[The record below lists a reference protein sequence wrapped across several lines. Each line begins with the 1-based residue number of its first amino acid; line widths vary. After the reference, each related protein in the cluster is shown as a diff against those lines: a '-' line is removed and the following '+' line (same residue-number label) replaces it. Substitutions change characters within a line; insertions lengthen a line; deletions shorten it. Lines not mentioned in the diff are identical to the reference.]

1 MYIHKHGVLF
11 PSDIWSDSIFGIE
24 ILDLKFLFCYCWC
37 CWLISRLK
45 CVCVCVR
52 KKWKPLI
59 FPKIYFV
66 LSQTLII
73 YSQTMFLII
82 LFIILFTSRVIWVSH
97 KLPFRSFLVWC
108 RVYTGIHSVSVLGY
122 GTFEYILFYHRT
134 RTCVW
139 KRNKNLSNYLVWN
152 MFFCC

>member
-24 ILDLKFLFCYCWC
+24 YPGFEILILLLLMLLTYIKTEM
-37 CWLISRLK
+37 

-82 LFIILFTSRVIWVSH
+82 LFIILFTSRVIWV
-97 KLPFRSFLVWC
+97 
-108 RVYTGIHSVSVLGY
+108 
-122 GTFEYILFYHRT
+122 
-134 RTCVW
+134 
-139 KRNKNLSNYLVWN
+139 
-152 MFFCC
+152 